1 LTPWGLSGASA
12 MASLLMLCLP
22 NRRRRIMSLLSLLLV
37 VLTVGAVGCGGV
49 KTSQVTSSPQSTTAG
64 AYTFTV
70 KGTDVINP
78 STTTTATVTVAVE

>member
-1 LTPWGLSGASA
+1 
-12 MASLLMLCLP
+12 
-22 NRRRRIMSLLSLLLV
+22 MSLLSP
-37 VLTVGAVGCGGV
+37 VGRPYRWRSWLRSV
-49 KTSQVTSSPQSTTAG
+49 KTSQVTFSPQSTTAG